1 MLIGYCIAPPLPVY
15 YKKGGESL
23 NVLKDNIRLYRQQKN
38 WTQKQL
44 GEKLG
49 VSKTAVFYWEKGTRE
64 PDIKTIKKLCQ
75 LFGISPNDLY
85 GADSEE
91 DTSAHDFQR
100 VCDWFEVVGL
110 ELESCDDYGNY
121 SIIHPKK
128 GEVGIMQKYDL
139 INLCNQIIEQGEQLK
154 EDFITD
160 KLKLLFEK

>member
-1 MLIGYCIAPPLPVY
+1 MH
-15 YKKGGESL
+15 SL
-23 NVLKDNIRLYRQQKN
+23 MDNIRLYRQQKQ

-75 LFGISPNDLY
+75 LFEISPNDLY
-85 GADSEE
+85 GSDAEE

-100 VCDWFEVVGL
+100 VCDWLEVVNL
-110 ELESCDDYGNY
+110 ELEPCDDNENF
-121 SIIHPKK
+121 SIIHPEK

-154 EDFITD
+154 EDFIAD
-160 KLKLLFEK
+160 KLRLLFEK